1 MRSDGFIIVA
11 IGGSNGGDGSGV
23 GGGDGGVEEGGRG
36 LWIDQDRGD

>member
-23 GGGDGGVEEGGRG
+23 GGGDGGG